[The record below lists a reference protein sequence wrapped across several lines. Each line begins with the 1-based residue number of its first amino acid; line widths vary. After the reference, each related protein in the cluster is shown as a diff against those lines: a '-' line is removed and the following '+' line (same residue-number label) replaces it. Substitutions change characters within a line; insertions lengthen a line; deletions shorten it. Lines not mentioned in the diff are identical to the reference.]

1 MKKLIATAALSVAL
15 FAGSAQGVASADPVT
30 SSATPVSTTFAKANH
45 QHKITL
51 KIGKKKA
58 KTVRTKAR
66 TVADLL
72 IQKKL
77 TLGPY
82 DKVRPALTAR
92 LTKGTKV
99 VIKRISLTTV
109 TRTEKYVTVIKQK
122 SKTMRRGHTKVLA
135 VGKPGRSTN
144 TYSVKRVNGKL
155 KGKTLVTRVVLVEPV
170 ARVIRVGT
178 KGPKLN
184 LAHLKM
190 WNRIARCESGGNW
203 HINTGNGY
211 YGGLQFAAASWR
223 GAGGRDFASL
233 PHRATKAE
241 QITVANRLYAKMGT
255 RPWGCA

>member
-1 MKKLIATAALSVAL
+1 MKKIIVTAALSVAL
-15 FAGSAQGVASADPVT
+15 LAGSAQGAALADTVTPVAA
-30 SSATPVSTTFAKANH
+30 PVSTTFAKANH

-51 KIGKKKA
+51 KIGKKKV
-58 KTVRTKAR
+58 KTVRTRAL

-72 IQKKL
+72 IQKHIS
-77 TLGPY
+77 LGAH

-92 LTKGTKV
+92 VTNGTKV

-109 TRTEKYVTVIKQK
+109 TLTEKYVAVIKEK
-122 SKTMRRGHTKVLA
+122 SKTMRRGLTKVLVA
-135 VGKPGRSTN
+135 GKPGRSTN

-155 KGKTLVTRVVLVEPV
+155 KSKTLVTRMVLIEPV
-170 ARVIRVGT
+170 TRVIRVGT

-184 LAHLKM
+184 LARLKL